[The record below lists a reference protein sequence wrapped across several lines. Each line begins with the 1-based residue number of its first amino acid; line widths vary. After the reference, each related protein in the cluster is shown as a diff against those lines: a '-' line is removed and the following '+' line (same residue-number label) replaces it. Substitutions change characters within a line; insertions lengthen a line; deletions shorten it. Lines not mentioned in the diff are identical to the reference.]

1 MALAGVRVTKNF
13 MKSFEAAI
21 APLQGCIEGAVHDF
35 VRSFRANPTR
45 CLQSYDRVSGRKD
58 GFLELDVAGGPRLIA
73 ALRDDVLY
81 LLDTGS
87 HDITKRW
94 AGRRMPQLSDA
105 QPAPSQFLPE
115 SPAGFFSRVPNKGR
129 SHFGNEFDPEWLY
142 FLDGQQADVLHAIL
156 DGVQDGVLGNRS
168 GVFWIVGGPGTGK
181 TCLLL
186 NMLKWAVDA
195 KLKVSIRL
203 SPPVADYVQRSL
215 GKDLGDVVDVS
226 PAAPD
231 ISGDGGKLD
240 LLLVD
245 DPSTLRSI
253 RAAMDGVVGRTV
265 RFVVVGFDPLQMGD
279 SLTDDEFAELAR
291 EYHVSVMRL
300 QTCYR
305 QKENVGRASAKVADA
320 IAASTPFLAHD
331 KIERYRSDR
340 ETLTS
345 LANQLRFPNP
355 KGYVDVHLGA
365 TDDDVAAEV
374 RRILGGDPL
383 WRHWPPLL
391 VVFDEGLT
399 LPRTWKREWS
409 KVRCREAGLSSLEHL
424 KGIECQHCF
433 MIIGRDLYEAVEH
446 GFKGSGQ
453 SVYNERRLLR
463 IPFSRAKDSIVTFVV
478 EKDADRAD
486 DDG

>member
-13 MKSFEAAI
+13 MKSFDAAI

-35 VRSFRANPTR
+35 VRSFRSNSTR
-45 CLQSYDRVSGRKD
+45 CLQSYDRISGGKD
-58 GFLELDVAGGPRLIA
+58 DFLEIDVAGGPRLIA
-73 ALRDDVLY
+73 ALREDVLY
-81 LLDTGS
+81 LLDTGN
-87 HDITKRW
+87 HEITGRW
-94 AGRRMPQLSDA
+94 AGRRMPKLSDA
-105 QPAPSQFLPE
+105 QPAPPQFLPE

-129 SHFGNEFDPEWLY
+129 SHFANEFDPEWLY
-142 FLDGQQADVLHAIL
+142 FLDAQQAEVLHTIL
-156 DGVQDGVLGNRS
+156 DRVQDGLLSRGS

-186 NMLKWAVDA
+186 NLLKWAVDA

-203 SPPVADYVQRSL
+203 SQPVADYIQRSVGKTL
-215 GKDLGDVVDVS
+215 GKVVDVTE
-226 PAAPD
+226 
-231 ISGDGGKLD
+231 GDNTGGGDKLD

-245 DPSTLRSI
+245 DPSTLRAVRSSMN
-253 RAAMDGVVGRTV
+253 RVVDRTV
-265 RFVVVGFDPLQMGD
+265 RFVVVGFDPLQMRD
-279 SLTDDEFAELAR
+279 SLTDDEFSQLSR
-291 EYHVSVMRL
+291 EYDVSVLRL
-300 QTCYR
+300 QACYR

-320 IAASTPFLAHD
+320 IAASTPFLAQD
-331 KIERYRSDR
+331 KIQRYRNDR
-340 ETLTS
+340 EKLTS
-345 LANQLRFPNP
+345 LANKLRFPNP

-365 TDDDVAAEV
+365 TEDHVATEV

-391 VVFDEGLT
+391 VVVDEGLS
-399 LPRTWKREWS
+399 LPGVWKRAWS
-409 KVRCREAGLSSLEHL
+409 KVRCVEAGLNSLEDL

-433 MIIGRDLYEAVEH
+433 MVIGRDLYEAVER

-478 EKDADRAD
+478 
-486 DDG
+486 G